1 MFFVFGDSNVHHKG
15 WLTSSGGTDQ
25 AGDVCYNFSI
35 SNGLNQMINFPTRI
49 PYCDSHSP
57 ALLDLLISS
66 DGSICSTMA
75 FPLLW
80 NSDHIVVS
88 VSIPVSA
95 ASEFCEWV
103 QVDINVYIPHRKYQV
118 KSHLSPW
125 FSTTC
130 NVAIAHGNHFFRLYQ
145 KDKSSASEVNFG
157 QASNRCKRVLKAAKL
172 ACVNKAKESITS
184 LQLGYRDLICYSPS
198 IQRPGGVMFCIW

>member
-75 FPLLW
+75 FPLL
-80 NSDHIVVS
+80 
-88 VSIPVSA
+88 
-95 ASEFCEWV
+95 
-103 QVDINVYIPHRKYQV
+103 
-118 KSHLSPW
+118 
-125 FSTTC
+125 
-130 NVAIAHGNHFFRLYQ
+130 
-145 KDKSSASEVNFG
+145 
-157 QASNRCKRVLKAAKL
+157 
-172 ACVNKAKESITS
+172 
-184 LQLGYRDLICYSPS
+184 
-198 IQRPGGVMFCIW
+198 